1 SKPLSFPDNFPDE
14 WFYFRAISTMTTPTG
29 GKALLTLATE
39 GAFLNGVVVPG
50 DQITFTRLRIRVPGL
65 TPGGTYTVT
74 HPYGSE
80 TLQADA
86 FGVVNFTR
94 DTARA
99 AGVFGPTLTGD
110 VGPFLTFATGA
121 PPPAAGQIGSVN
133 PQTVQGSPCGQNFF
147 SVEGPGLGAGIA
159 TDQFTTLIGQ
169 IAPVCGNGVLDMGE
183 QCDDG
188 NTLNG
193 DCCSSTCQFDPAG
206 TACDDGNICTVNAN
220 GCDGAGV
227 CPVTGFNTLAC
238 NDGNACTTADKCKN
252 GACVGGPAPNCN
264 DGNACTADSCDPA
277 IGCVHTDISA
287 GCNDNNVCTTDT
299 CDPAVGCVHT
309 NNTLPCSD
317 GSACTTNDHCNA
329 GTCQGGPAPNCND
342 NNPCTNDACN
352 PATGCTHTN
361 NTATC
366 DDGNACTTQDTCAG
380 CVCVGAPAL
389 NCDDGKV
396 CTADSCNPATGCQHA
411 NVPGACD
418 DGNACPPNHTSTRG
432 PCAALPPLNCNDN
445 NPCTTDSCDPAT
457 GCKHVNNTGPC
468 DDGNACTTNDT
479 CSGGVCVGGAA
490 PNCDDGNPCTN
501 DSCNPAT
508 GCAHTNNSAPCN
520 DGNSCTQTDACQAG
534 ACVGTNPVVCTAS
547 DQCHTAGTCNTATGV
562 CSNPA
567 KANGTTCSDG
577 NACTQSDTCQAGAC
591 VGTNPV
597 V

>member
-1 SKPLSFPDNFPDE
+1 MESSKMNVSMRQLVWVLVTFLVCMGGTPRVHAQAQSCAVPLVGFGPIDPINGFPQYFQDSNGLALQQCLSVVCNPAFVLPNPNKPLSFPDNFPDE

-147 SVEGPGLGAGIA
+147 SVEGPGLGAGIS
-159 TDQFTTLIGQ
+159 TDQFATLIGQ
-169 IAPVCGNGVLDMGE
+169 IAPVCGNGVLDAGE

-227 CPVTGFNTLAC
+227 CPVTGFNALAC

-299 CDPAVGCVHT
+299 CDPA
-309 NNTLPCSD
+309 
-317 GSACTTNDHCNA
+317 
-329 GTCQGGPAPNCND
+329 
-342 NNPCTNDACN
+342 
-352 PATGCTHTN
+352 
-361 NTATC
+361 
-366 DDGNACTTQDTCAG
+366 
-380 CVCVGAPAL
+380 
-389 NCDDGKV
+389 
-396 CTADSCNPATGCQHA
+396 
-411 NVPGACD
+411 
-418 DGNACPPNHTSTRG
+418 
-432 PCAALPPLNCNDN
+432 
-445 NPCTTDSCDPAT
+445 
-457 GCKHVNNTGPC
+457 
-468 DDGNACTTNDT
+468 
-479 CSGGVCVGGAA
+479 
-490 PNCDDGNPCTN
+490 
-501 DSCNPAT
+501 
-508 GCAHTNNSAPCN
+508 
-520 DGNSCTQTDACQAG
+520 
-534 ACVGTNPVVCTAS
+534 
-547 DQCHTAGTCNTATGV
+547 
-562 CSNPA
+562 
-567 KANGTTCSDG
+567 
-577 NACTQSDTCQAGAC
+577 
-591 VGTNPV
+591 
-597 V
+597 